1 MSNKYSKTVVDKYS
15 RVWTKNLVSFEK
27 CITSRIG
34 PPFIEKPLDSF
45 NRMLKKTFIIGR
57 YNYLALIEKSRKER
71 VKLIAV
77 EISKLWNK
85 LNFQSISKKSVGRKI
100 EKVIEKHDKY
110 LKKPGKKEECS
121 VFGDLFD
128 ITNIKGIWLSLEDKK
143 FYNIQL
149 LSSGEVGHSTNTQ
162 VSLHPSKVRVC
173 NAKDTTSTSKA
184 NNCPGSSSTVSEE
197 CGSDLDSQDNY
208 EPVELKKSRKRVY
221 NRTKLAPNLVITE
234 SLSTKNQLESV
245 KSYLKKVLK

>member
-1 MSNKYSKTVVDKYS
+1 
-15 RVWTKNLVSFEK
+15 
-27 CITSRIG
+27 
-34 PPFIEKPLDSF
+34 
-45 NRMLKKTFIIGR
+45 MLKKTFIIGR
-57 YNYLALIEKSRKER
+57 YNNPASIEKSRKER

-85 LNFQSISKKSVGRKI
+85 LNFASISKKSVGRKI

-128 ITNIKGIWLSLEDKK
+128 ITNIKGIWLSLENKK

-162 VSLHPSKVRVC
+162 VSFKSQSLTCKRYNFYKQSK
-173 NAKDTTSTSKA
+173 
-184 NNCPGSSSTVSEE
+184 
-197 CGSDLDSQDNY
+197 
-208 EPVELKKSRKRVY
+208 
-221 NRTKLAPNLVITE
+221 
-234 SLSTKNQLESV
+234 
-245 KSYLKKVLK
+245 